1 MKRGQTKKKGA
12 YSELSLQATVL
23 LGAGKGVAVTLGIG
37 IGRAVSLGVRGS
49 RVEVMGFM
57 RTPRSWR

>member
-1 MKRGQTKKKGA
+1 MKGDRQKKGA
-12 YSELSLQATVL
+12 YSELGLQATVL

-37 IGRAVSLGVRGS
+37 IGRAVSLGVGGS

-57 RTPRSWR
+57 RTLSWTW